1 MKTLNSIPL
10 IGHFGSWV
18 LIIILLALTLLT
30 SCSSSDSSTP
40 PEPQNNLEGRVFVLG
55 AQIDDFGN
63 LALYA
68 VGTDLSGAVLT
79 VAELQTASVT
89 VDGVS
94 YNTNDDPELTITAV
108 DDGDKILSLGLLTD
122 FSTSIKY
129 DMDIVTDVLT
139 QILDS
144 MPLVYEAQVM
154 TFSDELE
161 TQLAW
166 TEDLTA
172 IEAAVL
178 ADHSV
183 RNKTALYDSM
193 GIALEGGVDTD
204 GLIERCR
211 PAHILVMFTDGD
223 DNRSSVYNDRD
234 LGTIVNNDRA
244 VVIILS
250 TTRNVKIDVLT
261 TLAGDFGAVVQ
272 VADPASLVAEV
283 DKWASSLNNMVKITL
298 DSSINITGKT
308 VGITIGSQIV
318 EVNPNSHCTLPPT
331 TIEFQMSAIAVP
343 G

>member
-1 MKTLNSIPL
+1 MKTLSTIPL
-10 IGHFGSWV
+10 IGHFRSWV
-18 LIIILLALTLLT
+18 LIINLLALTLLT
-30 SCSSSDSSTP
+30 SCPSSNSSTP
-40 PEPQNNLEGRVFVLG
+40 PDPQNNFEGRVFVLG
-55 AQIDDFGN
+55 AQVDDFGN
-63 LALYA
+63 LDLYA
-68 VGTDLSGAVLT
+68 IGTDLSGAALT
-79 VAELQTASVT
+79 VAELQTASVI

-94 YNTNDDPELTITAV
+94 YNTNDDPELTITV
-108 DDGDKILSLGLLTD
+108 VGDGDKILSLGLLTD

-129 DMDIVTDVLT
+129 DMDIVTDILT

-161 TQLAW
+161 TQLDWA
-166 TEDLTA
+166 EDSTA
-172 IEAAVL
+172 IKAAVL
-178 ADHSV
+178 VPHSV

-193 GIALEGGVDTD
+193 GVALEGDVDTD

-211 PAHILVMFTDGD
+211 PAHMLVVFTDGD
-223 DNRSSVYNDRD
+223 DNLSSVYSDTG

-250 TTRNVKIDVLT
+250 TGNAKIDVLT
-261 TLAGDFGAVVQ
+261 TLAGDYGAVVRA
-272 VADPASLVAEV
+272 ADPASLVTEV

-318 EVNPNSHCTLPPT
+318 EVNPNSHCTLPP
-331 TIEFQMSAIAVP
+331 
-343 G
+343 